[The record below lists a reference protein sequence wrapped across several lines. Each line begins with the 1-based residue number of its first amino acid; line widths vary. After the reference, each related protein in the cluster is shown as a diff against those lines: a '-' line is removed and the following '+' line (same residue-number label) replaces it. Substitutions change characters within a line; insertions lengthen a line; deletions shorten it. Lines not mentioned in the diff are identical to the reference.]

1 MNVKKFRLKKNVSVL
16 SRSSALDSF
25 KNSVFLS
32 TRSLVDRSVKRLII
46 SSVSDSFFNFVVG
59 SVKDLIRSN
68 LHNKFRKKY
77 TYIELVQAI
86 NDILPGA
93 ILGEDDEGQI
103 VIYTNLTEIENQEE
117 LADFEA

>member
-1 MNVKKFRLKKNVSVL
+1 MEKFKLKKNISVL
-16 SRSSALDSF
+16 SRSSALDLF
-25 KNSVFLS
+25 KHSVFLS

-46 SSVSDSFFNFVVG
+46 RSVSNSFFNFVVG
-59 SVKDLIRSN
+59 SVQDSITSN

-77 TYIELVQAI
+77 TYIELVQVI

-103 VIYTNLTEIENQEE
+103 VIYTNLMEIEDQEE
-117 LADFEA
+117 LANFEV